1 MRIPQFNRQVSD
13 NSVPNVQVSGGMSAG
28 EAASLVGNKTDSL
41 VGALNS
47 GLNAYQA
54 YQDEAD
60 RVRVID
66 AQNKLAELKLHLQNN
81 DVDGYGNK
89 KGVDVVSFDDGNG
102 GGFVDYYTKAYQD
115 GIGQIANT
123 LGNSRQRALFKEM
136 SERDAVQ
143 FKGSLQNYFVREN
156 DVYQQSVYSSSAERF
171 IREINENP
179 GDFTKIDESRANLKA
194 SLGKLMNLEGKAATE
209 AENIYLK
216 NVSVAHITNISA
228 FVENGDLK
236 AALAYK
242 NKYKDEISLADSFKV
257 DQRIH
262 QKLEDQQVESL
273 VNMATTG
280 TQEGS
285 NPALNVPP
293 QASAKIAQELKSLT
307 PDQMKNI
314 KYNDQ
319 RLDVYTVH
327 AGRERGL
334 ENFTTLVL
342 GLRLAGE
349 KSNNWEIS
357 KAGARSVMQF
367 IPSTWEGTP
376 GQKNGYKW
384 DRLTGKERDL
394 NNPADVIDASYD
406 YVSDISKQY
415 KTKDPMVIA
424 AHYNGGDKAA
434 RAVLKGQQ
442 PPKPETQKYLQ
453 RLDNWMVNG
462 FGDYAK
468 KPAKTREQ
476 AYEEIQNSNVSV
488 NVKQK
493 VLTYTD
499 RYFNGQD
506 KVKGEKQNQVYDYYF
521 KGINSGQFTYEQIP
535 AVDIN
540 SLEPNQIKSLEAV
553 SNSKYKKDI
562 KTDPTI
568 YSMIMLNKDEL
579 FKGKPQSVLH
589 QYADKLSPTD
599 YRAVTKM
606 YIDVNNP
613 TKGDKKGDFVE
624 VSPKTVSD
632 YLNPYLPM
640 LGITNKTNKNQIDH
654 YAAVQADVTQ
664 TLREAEAR
672 KGSKLTKDEFSRA
685 VLKTVGL
692 KASERNVRHVFGIEL
707 PGTESL
713 NQKPIYTVKNK
724 EDIAPNYQ
732 KKIDDLFK
740 KQGRDLSKV
749 TLAEYLNAYYS
760 MMRRGF

>member
-115 GIGQIANT
+115 GVGQIANT

-156 DVYQQSVYSSSAERF
+156 DVYQQSVYSSSADRF

-307 PDQMKNI
+307 PEQMKNI

-327 AGRERGL
+327 AAKEKGMEWAAPL
-334 ENFTTLVL
+334 IL

-349 KSNNWEIS
+349 KSNNSAVSE
-357 KAGARSVMQF
+357 KGAKSVMQF
-367 IPSTWEGTP
+367 IPDTWKQYSKG
-376 GQKNGYKW
+376 GQ
-384 DRLTGKERDL
+384 RDI
-394 NNPADVIDASYD
+394 NNPADTIDAAFD
-406 YVSDISKQY
+406 FISDISKKY

-424 AHYNGGDKAA
+424 AYYHGGDEDA
-434 RAVLKGQQ
+434 RRVLAGGQPKG
-442 PPKPETQKYLQ
+442 PRGRAYLE
-453 RLDNWMVNG
+453 RMDKWLTKD
-462 FGDYAK
+462 FGQYAN

-476 AYEEIQNSNVSV
+476 AQSEIWNSNAPVEL
-488 NVKQK
+488 KQK
-493 VLTYTD
+493 ALIFTD
-499 RYFNGQD
+499 RYYNGLD
-506 KVKGEKQNQVYDYYF
+506 KAKEEKQNQVYDYYF

-535 AVDIN
+535 VVDIN
-540 SLEPNQIKSLEAV
+540 ALEPNQIKSLEAV
-553 SNSKYKKDI
+553 SNAKFKKDI

-589 QYADKLSPTD
+589 QYADKLSASD

-606 YIDVNNP
+606 YIDVNAP
-613 TKGDKKGDFVE
+613 PKDVRKEDAIE

-685 VLKTVGL
+685 VLKTIGL
-692 KASERNVRHVFGIEL
+692 NTKITTSRSLFGVSIGSSESN
-707 PGTESL
+707 L
-713 NQKPIYTVKNK
+713 NRIYSVKSK
-724 EDIAPNYQ
+724 DDIAPNTQ

-760 MMRRGF
+760 MARRGF

>member
-13 NSVPNVQVSGGMSAG
+13 NSVPNVQVNGGMSAG

-41 VGALNS
+41 IGALNS

-123 LGNSRQRALFKEM
+123 LGNSRQRALFREM

-156 DVYQQSVYSSSAERF
+156 DVYQQSVYSSSADRF

-327 AGRERGL
+327 AAKEKDMDWAAPL
-334 ENFTTLVL
+334 LL
-342 GLRLAGE
+342 AIRLSGE
-349 KSNNWEIS
+349 KSNNDAVS
-357 KAGARSVMQF
+357 PKGAKSVMQF
-367 IPSTWEGTP
+367 MPETWKEYSN
-376 GQKNGYKW
+376 NGK
-384 DRLTGKERDL
+384 RDI
-394 NNPADVIDASYD
+394 NNPADTIDASLEFID
-406 YVSDISKQY
+406 WISKKY

-424 AHYNGGDKAA
+424 AYYNGGGNAA
-434 RAVLKGQQ
+434 TAVLKGGQ
-442 PPKPETQKYLQ
+442 PPATETRKYIQ
-453 RLDNWMVNG
+453 RIDKWLTED
-462 FGDYAK
+462 FGKYAN

-476 AYEEIQNSNVSV
+476 AYEDIWNSNVPV
-488 NVKQK
+488 DVKQK
-493 VLTYTD
+493 ALIATD
-499 RYFNGQD
+499 RYYSGQD
-506 KVKGEKQNQVYDYYF
+506 KAKEERQNKEYDTLY
-521 KGINSGQFTYEQIP
+521 KNIVSGKYTFEQIP
-535 AVDIN
+535 AGSIT
-540 SLEPNQIKSLEAV
+540 SLEPNQIDSLRSVSKSIY
-553 SNSKYKKDI
+553 SKDV
-562 KTDPTI
+562 KTDPVVL
-568 YSMIMLNKDEL
+568 SMITLNQEEL
-579 FKGKPQSVLH
+579 LKGKPKSVLH
-589 QYADKLSPTD
+589 QYADKLSPSD
-599 YRAVTKM
+599 YQEVTKM
-606 YIDVNNP
+606 YAEQNGLKDGKKEKPKTFLIDDNTVSSALKP
-613 TKGDKKGDFVE
+613 YLGTIGITDTKDKKQLLHYNAV
-624 VSPKTVSD
+624 KTD
-632 YLNPYLPM
+632 LM
-640 LGITNKTNKNQIDH
+640 
-654 YAAVQADVTQ
+654 Q
-664 TLREAEAR
+664 TLREAEAKNGGYLSWEQVNR
-672 KGSKLTKDEFSRA
+672 V
-685 VLKTVGL
+685 VLKNINNQVRVTTSLPFFEDKVEMNRVYAQVKS
-692 KASERNVRHVFGIEL
+692 KA
-707 PGTESL
+707 
-713 NQKPIYTVKNK
+713 
-724 EDIAPNYQ
+724 DITDSM
-732 KKIDDLFK
+732 KTKIDNIFK
-740 KQGRDLSKV
+740 KQGRNPNNV
-749 TLAEYLNAYYS
+749 TDSEYINAYYS
-760 MMRRGF
+760 IMRRGF

>member
-1 MRIPQFNRQVSD
+1 MRIPQFNSQVAEAD
-13 NSVPNVQVSGGMSAG
+13 MPNVQISGGVTPGQAVDM
-28 EAASLVGNKTDSL
+28 VGNKIDGFANLANT
-41 VGALNS
+41 VANK
-47 GLNAYQA
+47 YKEI
-54 YQDEAD
+54 QDEND

-66 AQNKLAELKLHLQNN
+66 AQNKLAELRLHLENN
-81 DVDGYGNK
+81 DTDGYIKK
-89 KGVDVVSFDDGNG
+89 KGADVVGFDDGEG
-102 GGFVDYYTKAYQD
+102 GNFVDYYSRAYQD

-327 AGRERGL
+327 AAKEKGMEWAAPL
-334 ENFTTLVL
+334 IL

-349 KSNNWEIS
+349 KSNNSAVSE
-357 KAGARSVMQF
+357 KGAKSVMQF
-367 IPSTWEGTP
+367 IPDTWKQYSKG
-376 GQKNGYKW
+376 GQ
-384 DRLTGKERDL
+384 RDI
-394 NNPADVIDASYD
+394 NNPADTIDAAFD
-406 YVSDISKQY
+406 FISDISKKY

-424 AHYNGGDKAA
+424 AYYHGGDEDA
-434 RAVLKGQQ
+434 RRVLAGGQPKG
-442 PPKPETQKYLQ
+442 PRGRAYLE
-453 RLDNWMVNG
+453 RMDKWLTKD
-462 FGDYAK
+462 FGQYAN

-476 AYEEIQNSNVSV
+476 AQSEIWNSNAPVEL
-488 NVKQK
+488 KQK
-493 VLTYTD
+493 ALIFTD
-499 RYFNGQD
+499 RYYNGLD
-506 KVKGEKQNQVYDYYF
+506 KAKEEKQNQVYDYYF

-535 AVDIN
+535 VVDIN
-540 SLEPNQIKSLEAV
+540 ALEPNQIKSLEAV
-553 SNSKYKKDI
+553 SNAKFKKDI

-589 QYADKLSPTD
+589 QYADKLSASD

-606 YIDVNNP
+606 YIDVNAP
-613 TKGDKKGDFVE
+613 PKDVRKEDAIE

-685 VLKTVGL
+685 VLKTIGL
-692 KASERNVRHVFGIEL
+692 NTKITTSRSLFGVSIGSSES
-707 PGTESL
+707 TL
-713 NQKPIYTVKNK
+713 NRIYSVKSK
-724 EDIAPNYQ
+724 DDIAPNTQ

-760 MMRRGF
+760 MARRGF

>member
-89 KGVDVVSFDDGNG
+89 KGVDVVSFDAGNG

-115 GIGQIANT
+115 GVGQIANT

-156 DVYQQSVYSSSAERF
+156 DVYQQSVYSSSADRF

-327 AGRERGL
+327 AAKEKGMEWAAPL
-334 ENFTTLVL
+334 IL

-349 KSNNWEIS
+349 KSNNSAVSE
-357 KAGARSVMQF
+357 KGAKSVMQF
-367 IPSTWEGTP
+367 MPETWKQYSKG
-376 GQKNGYKW
+376 GQ
-384 DRLTGKERDL
+384 RDI
-394 NNPADVIDASYD
+394 NNPADTIDAAFD
-406 YVSDISKQY
+406 FISDISKKY

-424 AHYNGGDKAA
+424 AYYHGGDEDA
-434 RAVLKGQQ
+434 RRVLAGGQPKG
-442 PPKPETQKYLQ
+442 PRGRAYLERMDKWLSQ
-453 RLDNWMVNG
+453 D

-476 AYEEIQNSNVSV
+476 AYEELWNSNVPV
-488 NVKQK
+488 DVKQK
-493 VLTYTD
+493 ALSLTD
-499 RYFNGQD
+499 RYYNGQD
-506 KVKGEKQNQVYDYYF
+506 KAKEEKQNQVYDYYF
-521 KGINSGQFTYEQIP
+521 KEINSGQFSYEQIP
-535 AVDIN
+535 GVDIN
-540 SLEPNQIKSLEAV
+540 ALEPNQIKSLEAV
-553 SNSKYKKDI
+553 SNAKFKKDI
-562 KTDPTI
+562 KTDPMV

-589 QYADKLSPTD
+589 QYADKLSPSD

-606 YIDVNNP
+606 YIDVNASP
-613 TKGDKKGDFVE
+613 KDARKEDAIE

-685 VLKTVGL
+685 VLKTIGL
-692 KASERNVRHVFGIEL
+692 QAKERNFRHAFGFEI
-707 PGTESL
+707 PGTESM
-713 NQKPIYTVKNK
+713 NQKAIYSVKSK
-724 EDIAPNYQ
+724 DDIAPNYQ
-732 KKIDDLFK
+732 KKIDGMFE

>member
-13 NSVPNVQVSGGMSAG
+13 NSVPNVQVNGGMSAG

-115 GIGQIANT
+115 GVGQIANT

-156 DVYQQSVYSSSAERF
+156 DVYQQSVYSSSADRF

-273 VNMATTG
+273 VNMVTTG

-327 AGRERGL
+327 AAKEKGMEWAAPL
-334 ENFTTLVL
+334 IL

-349 KSNNWEIS
+349 KSNNSAVSE
-357 KAGARSVMQF
+357 KGAKSVMQF
-367 IPSTWEGTP
+367 IPDTWKQYSKG
-376 GQKNGYKW
+376 GQ
-384 DRLTGKERDL
+384 RDI
-394 NNPADVIDASYD
+394 NNPADTIDAAFD
-406 YVSDISKQY
+406 FISDISKKY

-424 AHYNGGDKAA
+424 AYYHGGDEDA
-434 RAVLKGQQ
+434 RRVLAGGQPKG
-442 PPKPETQKYLQ
+442 PRGRAYLERMDKWLSQ
-453 RLDNWMVNG
+453 D

-476 AYEEIQNSNVSV
+476 AYEELWNSNVPV
-488 NVKQK
+488 DVKQK
-493 VLTYTD
+493 ALSLTD
-499 RYFNGQD
+499 RYYNGQD
-506 KVKGEKQNQVYDYYF
+506 KAKEEKQNQVYDYYF

-535 AVDIN
+535 VVDIN
-540 SLEPNQIKSLEAV
+540 ALEPNQIKSLEAV
-553 SNSKYKKDI
+553 SNAKFKKDI

-589 QYADKLSPTD
+589 QYADKLSPSD

-606 YIDVNNP
+606 YIDVNASP
-613 TKGDKKGDFVE
+613 KDARKEDAIE

-632 YLNPYLPM
+632 YLNSYLPM

-685 VLKTVGL
+685 VLKTIGL
-692 KASERNVRHVFGIEL
+692 NTKITTSRSLFGVSIGSSES
-707 PGTESL
+707 TL
-713 NQKPIYTVKNK
+713 NRIYSVKSK
-724 EDIAPNYQ
+724 DDIAPNTQ

-760 MMRRGF
+760 MARRGF

>member
-115 GIGQIANT
+115 GVGQIANT

-156 DVYQQSVYSSSAERF
+156 DVYQQSVYSSSADRF

-179 GDFTKIDESRANLKA
+179 GDFTKIDESRTNLKA

-242 NKYKDEISLADSFKV
+242 DKYKDEISLADSFKV

-327 AGRERGL
+327 AAKEKGMEWAAPL
-334 ENFTTLVL
+334 IL

-349 KSNNWEIS
+349 KSNNSAVSE
-357 KAGARSVMQF
+357 KGAKSVMQF
-367 IPSTWEGTP
+367 IPDTWKQYSKG
-376 GQKNGYKW
+376 GQ
-384 DRLTGKERDL
+384 RDI
-394 NNPADVIDASYD
+394 NNPADTIDAAFD
-406 YVSDISKQY
+406 FISDISKKY

-424 AHYNGGDKAA
+424 AYYHGGDEDA
-434 RAVLKGQQ
+434 RRVLAGGQPKG
-442 PPKPETQKYLQ
+442 PRGRAYLE
-453 RLDNWMVNG
+453 RMDKWLTKD
-462 FGDYAK
+462 FGQYAN

-476 AYEEIQNSNVSV
+476 AQSEIWNSNAPVEL
-488 NVKQK
+488 KQK
-493 VLTYTD
+493 ALIFTD
-499 RYFNGQD
+499 RYYNGLD
-506 KVKGEKQNQVYDYYF
+506 KAKEEKQNQVYDYYF

-535 AVDIN
+535 VVDIN
-540 SLEPNQIKSLEAV
+540 ALEPNQIKSLEAV
-553 SNSKYKKDI
+553 SNAKFKKDI

-589 QYADKLSPTD
+589 QYADKLSASD

-606 YIDVNNP
+606 YIDVNAP
-613 TKGDKKGDFVE
+613 PKDVRKEDAIE

-685 VLKTVGL
+685 VLKTIGL
-692 KASERNVRHVFGIEL
+692 NTKITTSRSLFGVSIGSSES
-707 PGTESL
+707 TL
-713 NQKPIYTVKNK
+713 NRIYSVKSK
-724 EDIAPNYQ
+724 DDIAPNTQ

-760 MMRRGF
+760 MARRGF